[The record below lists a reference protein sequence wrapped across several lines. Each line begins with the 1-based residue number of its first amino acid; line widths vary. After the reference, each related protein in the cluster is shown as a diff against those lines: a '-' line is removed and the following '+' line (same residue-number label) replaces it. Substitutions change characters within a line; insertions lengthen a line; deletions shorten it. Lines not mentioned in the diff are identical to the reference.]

1 MSEKVLA
8 KIAGKELTEKDYQAF
23 LNKVPAD
30 QRAYAEH
37 PQAKAMYVEQ
47 FLTQHLYAQL
57 GADLKLEETQEFAD
71 LMEVMKMEILSQLAM
86 AETLKG
92 IEVTS
97 GEVKAFYEDN
107 KEMFKKN
114 ETVKAK
120 HILVDEEEKANELMA
135 ALNAGEMDFAEAAKA
150 ESNCPSA
157 AQGGDLGE
165 FGKGQM
171 VPAFEEAAFAA
182 EVGKVVGPVKTD
194 FGYHIILVDEHSE
207 GGNYTFDEVRDQIK
221 AQLSQQK
228 STEAFQAKT
237 NELKAKYL
245 EI

>member
-8 KIAGKELTEKDYQAF
+8 KIAGRELTEKDYQAF
-23 LNKVPAD
+23 LQKVPAE
-30 QRAYAEH
+30 QRAYADH

-47 FLTQHLYAQL
+47 FLTQHLYAQM
-57 GADLKLEETQEFAD
+57 GVDMKLDETPEFEE
-71 LMEVMKMEILSQLAM
+71 LMSVMKMEILSQLAM

-97 GEVKAFYEDN
+97 GECKAFYEDN
-107 KEMFKKN
+107 RDMFQKG
-114 ETVKAK
+114 ETVKAR
-120 HILVDEEEKANELMA
+120 HILVDDEAKANELLA
-135 ALNAGEMDFAEAAKA
+135 AIEAGLDFAEAAKVN
-150 ESNCPSA
+150 STCPSN

-182 EVGKVVGPVKTD
+182 EIGKVVGPVQTD
-194 FGYHIILVDEHSE
+194 FGYHLILVDAHNESSVAS
-207 GGNYTFDEVRDQIK
+207 FDEVRDQIK
-221 AQLSQQK
+221 AQLSQKK

-237 NELKAKYL
+237 AELKEKYL

>member
-23 LNKVPAD
+23 LNKVPAE

-47 FLTQHLYAQL
+47 FLTQHLYAQM
-57 GADLKLEETQEFAD
+57 GVDMGLEETDEFKQ
-71 LMEVMKMEILSQLAM
+71 LMDAMKMEILSQLAM
-86 AETLKG
+86 ASTLKG

-97 GEVKAFYEDN
+97 GECKAFYEDN
-107 KEMFKKN
+107 KDRFQKG
-114 ETVKAK
+114 ETVKAR
-120 HILVDEEEKANELMA
+120 HILVDDEAKANELLA
-135 ALNAGEMDFAEAAKA
+135 AIEAGLDFGEAAKVN
-150 ESNCPSA
+150 STCPSN

-171 VPAFEEAAFAA
+171 VPAFEEAAFTA
-182 EVGKVVGPVKTD
+182 EVGKVVGPVQTD
-194 FGYHIILVDEHSE
+194 FGYHLILVDAHNE
-207 GGNYTFDEVRDQIK
+207 GGVMYFDEVRDQIK
-221 AQLSQQK
+221 DQLTQQK
-228 STEAFQAKT
+228 SAEAFQNKT
-237 NELKAKYL
+237 AELKAKYL

>member
-8 KIAGKELTEKDYQAF
+8 KIAGRELTEKDYQAF
-23 LNKVPAD
+23 LNKVPAE
-30 QRAYAEH
+30 QRAYADH

-47 FLTQHLYAQL
+47 FLTQHLYAQM
-57 GADLKLEETQEFAD
+57 GIDMKLDETPEFAE
-71 LMEVMKMEILSQLAM
+71 LMDVMRMEILSQLAM

-107 KEMFKKN
+107 KEMFQKG

-120 HILVDEEEKANELMA
+120 HILVEEEAKANELMA
-135 ALNAGEMDFAEAAKA
+135 AIEGGMDFAEAAKA
-150 ESNCPSA
+150 NSTCPSS

-194 FGYHIILVDEHSE
+194 FGYHLILVEAHNEASTM
-207 GGNYTFDEVRDQIK
+207 TFDEVRDQIK

-228 STEAFQAKT
+228 SAEAFQAKSA
-237 NELKAKYL
+237 ELKAKYL

>member
-71 LMEVMKMEILSQLAM
+71 LMEVMKMEILSQMAM

-107 KEMFKKN
+107 KEMFKKS

-150 ESNCPSA
+150 NSNCPSA

-207 GGNYTFDEVRDQIK
+207 GGSYTFDEVRDQIK

-228 STEAFQAKT
+228 SAEAFQAKT

>member
-8 KIAGKELTEKDYQAF
+8 KIAGRELTEKDYQAF
-23 LNKVPAD
+23 LNKVPAE

-57 GADLKLEETQEFAD
+57 GADLKLDETAEFAE

-107 KEMFKKN
+107 KEMFKKS

-135 ALNAGEMDFAEAAKA
+135 ALNAGEIDFEEAAKA
-150 ESNCPSA
+150 NSNCPSA

-182 EVGKVVGPVKTD
+182 EVGKVAGPVKTD
-194 FGYHIILVDEHSE
+194 FGYHIILVDEHAE

>member
-8 KIAGKELTEKDYQAF
+8 KIAGRELTEKDYQAF
-23 LNKVPAD
+23 LNKVPAE

-47 FLTQHLYAQL
+47 FLTQHLYAQM
-57 GADLKLEETQEFAD
+57 GVDMKLDETPEFAE

-86 AETLKG
+86 ASTLKG

-97 GEVKAFYEDN
+97 GECKAFYEDN
-107 KEMFKKN
+107 KESFKKT

-120 HILVDEEEKANELMA
+120 HILVEEEAKANELMA
-135 ALNAGEMDFAEAAKA
+135 AIEAGEIQFEEAAKA
-150 ESNCPSA
+150 NSMCPSN

-207 GGNYTFDEVRDQIK
+207 GGVMYFDEVRDQIK

-228 STEAFQAKT
+228 SAEAFQAKT
-237 NELKAKYL
+237 AELKAKYL

>member
-8 KIAGKELTEKDYQAF
+8 KIAGRELTEKDYQAF
-23 LNKVPAD
+23 LNKVPAE

-71 LMEVMKMEILSQLAM
+71 LMEVMKMEILSQMAM

-97 GEVKAFYEDN
+97 GECKAFYEDN
-107 KEMFKKN
+107 KEAFQKS

-120 HILVDEEEKANELMA
+120 HILVAEEEKANELMA
-135 ALNAGEMDFAEAAKA
+135 AIEAGEI
-150 ESNCPSA
+150 
-157 AQGGDLGE
+157 
-165 FGKGQM
+165 
-171 VPAFEEAAFAA
+171 AFEEAAKIA
-182 EVGKVVGPVKTD
+182 
-194 FGYHIILVDEHSE
+194 S
-207 GGNYTFDEVRDQIK
+207 
-221 AQLSQQK
+221 
-228 STEAFQAKT
+228 
-237 NELKAKYL
+237 
-245 EI
+245 

>member
-1 MSEKVLA
+1 MSEKVIA

-23 LNKVPAD
+23 LNKVPAE

-57 GADLKLEETQEFAD
+57 GADLKLDETAEFAE

-86 AETLKG
+86 ADTLKG

-97 GEVKAFYEDN
+97 GECKAFYEDN
-107 KEMFKKN
+107 KEMFKKS

-135 ALNAGEMDFAEAAKA
+135 ALNAGEIDFAEAAKA

-207 GGNYTFDEVRDQIK
+207 GGIMYFDEVRDQIK

-245 EI
+245 EV

>member
-8 KIAGKELTEKDYQAF
+8 KIAGRELTEKDYQAF
-23 LNKVPAD
+23 LNKVPAE

-47 FLTQHLYAQL
+47 FLTQHLYAQMGL
-57 GADLKLEETQEFAD
+57 DMKMDETEEFAE
-71 LMEVMKMEILSQLAM
+71 LMDVMKMEILSQLAM
-86 AETLKG
+86 ASTLKG

-97 GEVKAFYEDN
+97 GECKAFYEDN
-107 KEMFKKN
+107 KEAFQKA

-120 HILVDEEEKANELMA
+120 HILVDEEDKANELMA

-150 ESNCPSA
+150 NSNCPSA

-207 GGNYTFDEVRDQIK
+207 GGVMYFDEVRDQIK

-228 STEAFQAKT
+228 SAEAFQAKT
-237 NELKAKYL
+237 AELKAKYL

>member
-23 LNKVPAD
+23 LSKVPAE

-57 GADLKLEETQEFAD
+57 GADLKLDETEEFAE
-71 LMEVMKMEILSQLAM
+71 LMNVMKMEILSQLAM

-97 GEVKAFYEDN
+97 GECKAFYEDN
-107 KEMFKKN
+107 KEMFKKA

-135 ALNAGEMDFAEAAKA
+135 AINAGEMDFAEAAKA

-182 EVGKVVGPVKTD
+182 EVGKAIGPVKTD

-207 GGNYTFDEVRDQIK
+207 GGIMYFDEVRDQIK

-228 STEAFQAKT
+228 SAEAFQAKT

>member
-8 KIAGKELTEKDYQAF
+8 KVAGKELTEKDYQAF
-23 LNKVPAD
+23 LNKVPAE

-47 FLTQHLYAQL
+47 FLTQHLYAQMGL
-57 GADLKLEETQEFAD
+57 DMKLEETAEFKE
-71 LMEVMKMEILSQLAM
+71 LMDVMKMEILSQLAM
-86 AETLKG
+86 ASTLKG

-97 GEVKAFYEDN
+97 GECKAFYEDN
-107 KEMFKKN
+107 KESFKKT

-120 HILVDEEEKANELMA
+120 HILVEEEAKANELMA
-135 ALNAGEMDFAEAAKA
+135 AIEAGEIQFEEAAKA
-150 ESNCPSA
+150 NSMCPSN

-207 GGNYTFDEVRDQIK
+207 GGVMYFDEVRDQIK

-228 STEAFQAKT
+228 SAEAFQAKT
-237 NELKAKYL
+237 AELKAKYL

>member
-8 KIAGKELTEKDYQAF
+8 KIAGRELTEKDYQAF
-23 LNKVPAD
+23 LSKVPAE

-47 FLTQHLYAQL
+47 FLTQHLYAQM
-57 GADLKLEETQEFAD
+57 GVDMKLDETPEFAE

-86 AETLKG
+86 ASTLKG

-97 GEVKAFYEDN
+97 GECKAFYEDN
-107 KEMFKKN
+107 KEMFKKS

-135 ALNAGEMDFAEAAKA
+135 AIEAGEIEFEAAAKA
-150 ESNCPSA
+150 DSTCPSS

-165 FGKGQM
+165 FGRGQM

-207 GGNYTFDEVRDQIK
+207 GGVMYFDEVRDQIK

-228 STEAFQAKT
+228 SAEAFQAKT
-237 NELKAKYL
+237 AELKAKYL

>member
-1 MSEKVLA
+1 
-8 KIAGKELTEKDYQAF
+8 
-23 LNKVPAD
+23 
-30 QRAYAEH
+30 
-37 PQAKAMYVEQ
+37 MYVEQ
-47 FLTQHLYAQL
+47 FLTQHLYAQM
-57 GADLKLEETQEFAD
+57 GVDMKLDETPEFAE

-86 AETLKG
+86 ASTLKG

-97 GEVKAFYEDN
+97 GECKAFYEDN
-107 KEMFKKN
+107 KESFKKT

-120 HILVDEEEKANELMA
+120 HILVEEEAKANELMA
-135 ALNAGEMDFAEAAKA
+135 AIEAGEIQFEEAAKA
-150 ESNCPSA
+150 NSMCPSN

-194 FGYHIILVDEHSE
+194 FGYHIILVDEHTE
-207 GGNYTFDEVRDQIK
+207 GGVMYIDEVRDQIK

-228 STEAFQAKT
+228 SAEAFQAKT
-237 NELKAKYL
+237 AELKAKYL

>member
-1 MSEKVLA
+1 MSEKVIA
-8 KIAGKELTEKDYQAF
+8 KIAGRELTEKDYQAF
-23 LNKVPAD
+23 LNKVPAE

-57 GADLKLEETQEFAD
+57 GADLKLDETEEFAE
-71 LMEVMKMEILSQLAM
+71 LMNVMKMEILSQLAM

-97 GEVKAFYEDN
+97 GECKAFYEDN
-107 KEMFKKN
+107 KEMFKKA

-135 ALNAGEMDFAEAAKA
+135 AINAGEMDFAEAAKA

-182 EVGKVVGPVKTD
+182 EVGKAIGPVKTD

-207 GGNYTFDEVRDQIK
+207 GGIMYFDEVRDQIK

-228 STEAFQAKT
+228 SAEAFQAKS

-245 EI
+245 EV

>member
-8 KIAGKELTEKDYQAF
+8 KIAGRELTEKDYQAF
-23 LNKVPAD
+23 LNKVPAE
-30 QRAYAEH
+30 QRAYADH

-47 FLTQHLYAQL
+47 FLAQHLYAQM
-57 GADLKLEETQEFAD
+57 GIDMKLDETPEFAE

-97 GEVKAFYEDN
+97 GEVKAFYDDN
-107 KEMFKKN
+107 KNMFQKG

-120 HILVDEEEKANELMA
+120 HILVEEEAKANELMA
-135 ALNAGEMDFAEAAKA
+135 AIEGGMDFAEAAKA
-150 ESNCPSA
+150 NSTCPSS

-194 FGYHIILVDEHSE
+194 FGYHLILVEAHNEASAM
-207 GGNYTFDEVRDQIK
+207 TFDEVRDQIK

-228 STEAFQAKT
+228 SAEAFQAKT